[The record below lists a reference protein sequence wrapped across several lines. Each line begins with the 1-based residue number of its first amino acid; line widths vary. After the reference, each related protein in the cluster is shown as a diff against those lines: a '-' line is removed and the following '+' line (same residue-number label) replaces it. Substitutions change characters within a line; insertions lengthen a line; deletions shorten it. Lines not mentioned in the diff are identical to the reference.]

1 MTKKF
6 GILWSN
12 VNIMKQRKM
21 IEKLDDEIWRKY
33 TVEISEEKLNKFKAT
48 KMMAKMMERNA
59 HAKQCCDMW

>member
-1 MTKKF
+1 
-6 GILWSN
+6 
-12 VNIMKQRKM
+12 MKQRKM

-59 HAKQCCDMW
+59 HAKQCCDM